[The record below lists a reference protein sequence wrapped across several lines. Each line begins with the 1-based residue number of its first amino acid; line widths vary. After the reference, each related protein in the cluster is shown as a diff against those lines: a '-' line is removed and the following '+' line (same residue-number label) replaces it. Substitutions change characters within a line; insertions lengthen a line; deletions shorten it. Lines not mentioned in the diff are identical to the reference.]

1 MKALF
6 FIIYWIL
13 ISSYPAYLMADP
25 QQDTKIWPDG
35 DDLLAI
41 VDKEYGLKAD
51 YVPADLVHIDKYCN
65 ETPAGKYQLRSIII
79 NDLQAMF
86 QEARKLDHV
95 LIIFSAYRSYQ
106 TQNLT
111 YNYWVDKLGQQEADR
126 VSARPGHSEH
136 QLGTV
141 IDVTVEGLK
150 GNVYSVFGQSEA
162 GKWLAANAYKYGF
175 VMSYAPGSEEL
186 TGYQA
191 EPWHFRY
198 IGVETA
204 LKIHESGKCL
214 YTFLRELHFTECQ

>member
-6 FIIYWIL
+6 FIIYWFL
-13 ISSYPAYLMADP
+13 ITFFPAYLMADP
-25 QQDTKIWPDG
+25 QQDSKIWPSG

-51 YVPADLVHIDKYCN
+51 YVPADLVHIDKYGN

-86 QEARKLDHV
+86 QEAEKLGYV

-106 TQNLT
+106 TQSWT
-111 YNYWVDKLGQQEADR
+111 YNYWVEKLGQKEANR

-141 IDVTVEGLK
+141 IDVTVEGLP
-150 GNVYSVFGQSEA
+150 GNVYSFFGQSEA

-175 VMSYAPGSEEL
+175 VMSYSPGSEEL
-186 TGYQA
+186 TGYQT

-198 IGVETA
+198 VEVETA
-204 LKIHESGKCL
+204 LKIHESGQCL
-214 YTFLRELHFTECQ
+214 HTFLRGWHFTEHE